1 MANTAKKGL
10 GKGPK
15 SAPKKK
21 VIAVSSKVTSKKT
34 DNKKTAASSGTS
46 AKKTKPASKTVVKAA
61 AGKSASKKTAAK
73 ITGNTAVKPATRA
86 TAKTGTKSTAKKSAA
101 KPTSSKTVKKS
112 AQSKTATVKKTVT
125 KTAVPKKTA
134 AKAAPVKKTAVR
146 SADRKTAAV
155 KAETKQNAPAKRMAV
170 KTVSESKAMGR
181 GLGALLSTD
190 GIPENKGN
198 SVVDLKINDI
208 SPNNGQPRKKFN
220 DESLNE
226 LAASIEE
233 NGVIQPIIVQRK
245 GEGYMIVAGER
256 RWRAARIA
264 GLSVIPAI
272 VRDLSERETMEQ
284 ALIENIQREDLN
296 PIEEASAMQTLL
308 EAHKLT
314 QEQLAKKLG
323 KPRATIA
330 NTLRILNLDESLQE
344 FVSRGD
350 LSEGHAKVLLALKN
364 KEDQRKV
371 ADIIMARDMNVRQ
384 AEVLVKKYIESQ
396 SNPSAK
402 KEVEVPDIRLML
414 STAEVETKLK
424 KQLGA
429 KVKIK
434 VLDNTTGRGRIVIDY
449 KDNVDLDR
457 LIEYLCN

>member
-1 MANTAKKGL
+1 MATRGL

-21 VIAVSSKVTSKKT
+21 VV
-34 DNKKTAASSGTS
+34 AA
-46 AKKTKPASKTVVKAA
+46 KPAA
-61 AGKSASKKTAAK
+61 KKTAAK
-73 ITGNTAVKPATRA
+73 TASKKPAAAKKTPAKKAAPAKKTA
-86 TAKTGTKSTAKKSAA
+86 TKKPVAKAPAKKSV
-101 KPTSSKTVKKS
+101 P
-112 AQSKTATVKKTVT
+112 VKKTV
-125 KTAVPKKTA
+125 AVKSPA
-134 AKAAPVKKTAVR
+134 PKAAPAKKTAV
-146 SADRKTAAV
+146 KTI
-155 KAETKQNAPAKRMAV
+155 
-170 KTVSESKAMGR
+170 SESKAMGR
-181 GLGALLSTD
+181 GLGALLSSD
-190 GIPENKGN
+190 GIPENKRD

-208 SPNNGQPRKKFN
+208 SPNNGQPRKNFN
-220 DESLNE
+220 DDALNE
-226 LAASIEE
+226 LASSIEE

-245 GEGYMIVAGER
+245 GEGYRIVAGER

-272 VRDLSERETMEQ
+272 VRDLSDKETMAQ

-296 PIEEASAMQTLL
+296 PIEEASAMDNLL
-308 EAHKLT
+308 KTHKLT

-350 LSEGHAKVLLALKN
+350 LSEGHAKAILALKD

-371 ADIIMARDMNVRQ
+371 ADVIMAREMNVRQ
-384 AEVLVKKYIESQ
+384 AEVFVKKYIEAQ
-396 SNPSAK
+396 NNPSGK
-402 KEVEVPDIRLML
+402 KAVELPDIQFTL
-414 STAEVETKLK
+414 STKEVETKLK

-434 VLDNTTGRGRIVIDY
+434 VLDNSTGRGRIVIDY
-449 KDNVDLDR
+449 KDNMDLDR

>member
-1 MANTAKKGL
+1 MATRGL

-21 VIAVSSKVTSKKT
+21 VV
-34 DNKKTAASSGTS
+34 AA
-46 AKKTKPASKTVVKAA
+46 KPAA
-61 AGKSASKKTAAK
+61 KKTAAK
-73 ITGNTAVKPATRA
+73 TASKKPAAAKKAPAKKAAPAKKTA
-86 TAKTGTKSTAKKSAA
+86 TKKPVAKAPAKKS
-101 KPTSSKTVKKS
+101 V
-112 AQSKTATVKKTVT
+112 
-125 KTAVPKKTA
+125 
-134 AKAAPVKKTAVR
+134 PVKKTA
-146 SADRKTAAV
+146 AV
-155 KAETKQNAPAKRMAV
+155 KSPAPKAVPAKKTAV
-170 KTVSESKAMGR
+170 KTISESKAMGR
-181 GLGALLSTD
+181 GLGALLSSD
-190 GIPENKGN
+190 GIPENKRD

-208 SPNNGQPRKKFN
+208 SPNNGQPRKNFN
-220 DESLNE
+220 DDALNE
-226 LAASIEE
+226 LASSIEE

-245 GEGYMIVAGER
+245 GEGYRIVAGER

-272 VRDLSERETMEQ
+272 VRDLSDKETMAQ

-296 PIEEASAMQTLL
+296 PIEEASAMDNLL
-308 EAHKLT
+308 KTHKLT

-350 LSEGHAKVLLALKN
+350 LSEGHAKAILALKD

-371 ADIIMARDMNVRQ
+371 ADVIMAREMNVRQ
-384 AEVLVKKYIESQ
+384 AEVFVKKYIEAQ
-396 SNPSAK
+396 NNPSGK
-402 KEVEVPDIRLML
+402 KAVELPDIQFTL
-414 STAEVETKLK
+414 STKEVETKLK

-434 VLDNTTGRGRIVIDY
+434 VIDNSTGRGRIVIDY
-449 KDNVDLDR
+449 KDNMDLDR

>member
-1 MANTAKKGL
+1 MANTKRAL
-10 GKGPK
+10 GTGPK

-21 VIAVSSKVTSKKT
+21 VLAAKPAA
-34 DNKKTAASSGTS
+34 KKTATKAT
-46 AKKTKPASKTVVKAA
+46 AKKAAKPAPKKAA
-61 AGKSASKKTAAK
+61 A
-73 ITGNTAVKPATRA
+73 KPA
-86 TAKTGTKSTAKKSAA
+86 AKKSAVKA
-101 KPTSSKTVKKS
+101 SSKKP
-112 AQSKTATVKKTVT
+112 AAKKTPA
-125 KTAVPKKTA
+125 K
-134 AKAAPVKKTAVR
+134 KAAAVKAPVKETPVKKT
-146 SADRKTAAV
+146 
-155 KAETKQNAPAKRMAV
+155 AV

-181 GLGALLSTD
+181 GLGALLSSD
-190 GIPENKGN
+190 GIPENKRD

-208 SPNNGQPRKKFN
+208 SPNNGQPRKNFN
-220 DESLNE
+220 DEALNE
-226 LAASIEE
+226 LASSIEE

-245 GEGYMIVAGER
+245 GDGYRIVAGER

-272 VRDLSERETMEQ
+272 VRDLSDKETMAQ

-296 PIEEASAMQTLL
+296 PIEEAAAMQNLL
-308 EAHKLT
+308 KAHKLT

-330 NTLRILNLDESLQE
+330 NTIRILNLDESLQD

-350 LSEGHAKVLLALKN
+350 LSEGHAKVILGLKE

-371 ADIIMARDMNVRQ
+371 ADIIMTRDMNVRQ
-384 AEVLVKKYIESQ
+384 AEAFVKKYIEAQ
-396 SNPSAK
+396 NNPSSKKTPLIPDLQFSLSAK
-402 KEVEVPDIRLML
+402 
-414 STAEVETKLK
+414 EVETKLK

-434 VLDNTTGRGRIVIDY
+434 VLDTSTGRGRILIDY
-449 KDNVDLDR
+449 KNNEDLDR

>member
-1 MANTAKKGL
+1 MATRGL

-21 VIAVSSKVTSKKT
+21 VV
-34 DNKKTAASSGTS
+34 AA
-46 AKKTKPASKTVVKAA
+46 
-61 AGKSASKKTAAK
+61 KSAAKKTAAK
-73 ITGNTAVKPATRA
+73 TASKKPAAAKKAPAKKAAPAKKTA
-86 TAKTGTKSTAKKSAA
+86 TKKPVAKAHAKKSVTA
-101 KPTSSKTVKKS
+101 K
-112 AQSKTATVKKTVT
+112 
-125 KTAVPKKTA
+125 
-134 AKAAPVKKTAVR
+134 
-146 SADRKTAAV
+146 KTAAV
-155 KAETKQNAPAKRMAV
+155 KSSAPKAAPAKKTAV
-170 KTVSESKAMGR
+170 KTISESKAMGR
-181 GLGALLSTD
+181 GLGALLSSD
-190 GIPENKGN
+190 GIPENKRD

-208 SPNNGQPRKKFN
+208 SPNNGQPRKNFN
-220 DESLNE
+220 DDALNE
-226 LAASIEE
+226 LASSIEE

-245 GEGYMIVAGER
+245 GEGYRIVAGER

-272 VRDLSERETMEQ
+272 VRDLSDKETMAQ

-296 PIEEASAMQTLL
+296 PIEEASAMDNLL
-308 EAHKLT
+308 KTHKLT

-350 LSEGHAKVLLALKN
+350 LSEGHAKAILALKD

-371 ADIIMARDMNVRQ
+371 ADVIMAREMNVRQ
-384 AEVLVKKYIESQ
+384 AEVFVKKYIEAQ
-396 SNPSAK
+396 NNPSGK
-402 KEVEVPDIRLML
+402 KAVELPDIQFTL
-414 STAEVETKLK
+414 STKEVETKLK

-434 VLDNTTGRGRIVIDY
+434 VLDNSTGRGRIVIDY
-449 KDNVDLDR
+449 KDNMDLDR

>member
-1 MANTAKKGL
+1 MATRGL

-21 VIAVSSKVTSKKT
+21 VV
-34 DNKKTAASSGTS
+34 AA
-46 AKKTKPASKTVVKAA
+46 KPAA
-61 AGKSASKKTAAK
+61 KKTAAK
-73 ITGNTAVKPATRA
+73 TASKKPAAAKKAPAKKADPAKKTA
-86 TAKTGTKSTAKKSAA
+86 TKKPAAKAPAKKSVPA
-101 KPTSSKTVKKS
+101 K
-112 AQSKTATVKKTVT
+112 
-125 KTAVPKKTA
+125 
-134 AKAAPVKKTAVR
+134 
-146 SADRKTAAV
+146 KTAAV
-155 KAETKQNAPAKRMAV
+155 KSPAPKAAPAKKTAV
-170 KTVSESKAMGR
+170 KTISESKAMGR
-181 GLGALLSTD
+181 GLGALLSSD
-190 GIPENKGN
+190 GIPENKRD

-208 SPNNGQPRKKFN
+208 SPNNGQPRKNFN
-220 DESLNE
+220 DDALNE
-226 LAASIEE
+226 LASSIEE

-245 GEGYMIVAGER
+245 GEGYRIVAGER

-272 VRDLSERETMEQ
+272 VRDLSDKETMAQ

-296 PIEEASAMQTLL
+296 PIEEASAMDNLL
-308 EAHKLT
+308 KTHKLT

-350 LSEGHAKVLLALKN
+350 LSEGHAKAILALKD

-371 ADIIMARDMNVRQ
+371 ADVIMAREMNVRQ
-384 AEVLVKKYIESQ
+384 AEVFVKKYIEAQ
-396 SNPSAK
+396 NNPSGK
-402 KEVEVPDIRLML
+402 KAVELPDIQFSL
-414 STAEVETKLK
+414 STKEVETKLK

-434 VLDNTTGRGRIVIDY
+434 VLDNSTGRGRIVIDY
-449 KDNVDLDR
+449 KDNMDLDR

>member
-1 MANTAKKGL
+1 MATRGL

-21 VIAVSSKVTSKKT
+21 VV
-34 DNKKTAASSGTS
+34 AA
-46 AKKTKPASKTVVKAA
+46 KPAA
-61 AGKSASKKTAAK
+61 KKTAAK
-73 ITGNTAVKPATRA
+73 TASKKPAAAKKAPAKKAAPAKKTA
-86 TAKTGTKSTAKKSAA
+86 TKKPVAKAPAKKSVTA
-101 KPTSSKTVKKS
+101 K
-112 AQSKTATVKKTVT
+112 
-125 KTAVPKKTA
+125 
-134 AKAAPVKKTAVR
+134 
-146 SADRKTAAV
+146 KTAAV
-155 KAETKQNAPAKRMAV
+155 KLSTPKAAPAKKTAV
-170 KTVSESKAMGR
+170 KTISESKAMGR
-181 GLGALLSTD
+181 GLGALLSSD
-190 GIPENKGN
+190 GIPENKRD

-208 SPNNGQPRKKFN
+208 SPNNGQPRKNFN
-220 DESLNE
+220 DDALNE
-226 LAASIEE
+226 LASSIEE

-245 GEGYMIVAGER
+245 GEGYRIVAGER

-272 VRDLSERETMEQ
+272 VRDLSDKETMAQ

-296 PIEEASAMQTLL
+296 PIEEASAMDNLL
-308 EAHKLT
+308 KTHKLT

-350 LSEGHAKVLLALKN
+350 LSEGHAKAILALKD

-371 ADIIMARDMNVRQ
+371 ADVIMAREMNVRQ
-384 AEVLVKKYIESQ
+384 AEVFVKKYIEAQ
-396 SNPSAK
+396 NNPSGK
-402 KEVEVPDIRLML
+402 KAVELPDIQFTL
-414 STAEVETKLK
+414 STKEVETKLK

-434 VLDNTTGRGRIVIDY
+434 VLDNSTGRGRIVIDY
-449 KDNVDLDR
+449 KDNMDLDR

>member
-1 MANTAKKGL
+1 MATRGL

-21 VIAVSSKVTSKKT
+21 VV
-34 DNKKTAASSGTS
+34 AA
-46 AKKTKPASKTVVKAA
+46 KPAA
-61 AGKSASKKTAAK
+61 KKTAAK
-73 ITGNTAVKPATRA
+73 TASKKPAAAKKAPAKKAAPAKKTA
-86 TAKTGTKSTAKKSAA
+86 TKKPVAKAPAKKS
-101 KPTSSKTVKKS
+101 V
-112 AQSKTATVKKTVT
+112 
-125 KTAVPKKTA
+125 
-134 AKAAPVKKTAVR
+134 PVKKTA
-146 SADRKTAAV
+146 AV
-155 KAETKQNAPAKRMAV
+155 KSSAPKAAPAKKTAV
-170 KTVSESKAMGR
+170 KTISESKAMGR
-181 GLGALLSTD
+181 GLGALLSSD
-190 GIPENKGN
+190 GIPENKRD

-208 SPNNGQPRKKFN
+208 SPNNGQPRKNFN
-220 DESLNE
+220 DDALNE
-226 LAASIEE
+226 LASSIEE

-245 GEGYMIVAGER
+245 GEGYRIVAGER

-272 VRDLSERETMEQ
+272 VRDLSDKETMAQ

-296 PIEEASAMQTLL
+296 PIEEASAMDNLL
-308 EAHKLT
+308 KTHKLT

-350 LSEGHAKVLLALKN
+350 LSEGHAKAILALKN

-371 ADIIMARDMNVRQ
+371 ADVIMAREMNVRQ
-384 AEVLVKKYIESQ
+384 AEVFVKKYIEAQ
-396 SNPSAK
+396 NNPSGK
-402 KEVEVPDIRLML
+402 KAVELPDIQFTL
-414 STAEVETKLK
+414 STKEVETKLK

-434 VLDNTTGRGRIVIDY
+434 VLDNSTGRGRIVIDY
-449 KDNVDLDR
+449 KDNMDLDR

>member
-1 MANTAKKGL
+1 MATRGL

-21 VIAVSSKVTSKKT
+21 VV
-34 DNKKTAASSGTS
+34 AA
-46 AKKTKPASKTVVKAA
+46 KPDA
-61 AGKSASKKTAAK
+61 KKTAAK
-73 ITGNTAVKPATRA
+73 TASKKPAA
-86 TAKTGTKSTAKKSAA
+86 AKKAPAKKAA
-101 KPTSSKTVKKS
+101 P
-112 AQSKTATVKKTVT
+112 A
-125 KTAVPKKTA
+125 KKTA
-134 AKAAPVKKTAVR
+134 AKKPVAKAPAKKSVPVKKTA
-146 SADRKTAAV
+146 AV
-155 KAETKQNAPAKRMAV
+155 KSPAPKAAPAKKTAV
-170 KTVSESKAMGR
+170 KTISESKAMGR
-181 GLGALLSTD
+181 GLGALLSSD
-190 GIPENKGN
+190 GIPENKRD

-208 SPNNGQPRKKFN
+208 SPNNGQPRKNFN
-220 DESLNE
+220 DDALNE
-226 LAASIEE
+226 LASSIEE

-245 GEGYMIVAGER
+245 GEGYRIVAGER

-272 VRDLSERETMEQ
+272 VRDLSDKETMAQ

-296 PIEEASAMQTLL
+296 PIEEASAMDNLL
-308 EAHKLT
+308 KTHKLT

-350 LSEGHAKVLLALKN
+350 LSEGHAKAILALKD

-371 ADIIMARDMNVRQ
+371 ADVIMAREMNVRQ
-384 AEVLVKKYIESQ
+384 AEVFVKKYIEAQ
-396 SNPSAK
+396 NNPSGK
-402 KEVEVPDIRLML
+402 KAVELPDIQFTL
-414 STAEVETKLK
+414 STKEVETKLK

-434 VLDNTTGRGRIVIDY
+434 VLDNSTGRGRIVIDY
-449 KDNVDLDR
+449 KDNMDLDR

>member
-1 MANTAKKGL
+1 MATRGL

-21 VIAVSSKVTSKKT
+21 VV
-34 DNKKTAASSGTS
+34 AA
-46 AKKTKPASKTVVKAA
+46 KP
-61 AGKSASKKTAAK
+61 ASKKTAAK
-73 ITGNTAVKPATRA
+73 TASKKPAAAKKAPAKKAAPAKKTA
-86 TAKTGTKSTAKKSAA
+86 TKKPVAKAPAKKS
-101 KPTSSKTVKKS
+101 V
-112 AQSKTATVKKTVT
+112 
-125 KTAVPKKTA
+125 
-134 AKAAPVKKTAVR
+134 PVKKTA
-146 SADRKTAAV
+146 AV
-155 KAETKQNAPAKRMAV
+155 KSPAPKAAPAKKTAV
-170 KTVSESKAMGR
+170 KTISESKAMGR
-181 GLGALLSTD
+181 GLGALLSSD
-190 GIPENKGN
+190 GIPENKRD

-208 SPNNGQPRKKFN
+208 SPNNGQPRKNFN
-220 DESLNE
+220 DDALNE
-226 LAASIEE
+226 LASSIEE

-245 GEGYMIVAGER
+245 GEGYRIVAGER
-256 RWRAARIA
+256 RWRAAGIA

-272 VRDLSERETMEQ
+272 VRDLSDKETMAQ

-296 PIEEASAMQTLL
+296 PIEEASAMDNLL
-308 EAHKLT
+308 KTHKLT

-350 LSEGHAKVLLALKN
+350 LSEGHAKAILALKD

-371 ADIIMARDMNVRQ
+371 ADVIMAREMNVRQ
-384 AEVLVKKYIESQ
+384 AEVFVKKYIEAQ
-396 SNPSAK
+396 NNPSGK
-402 KEVEVPDIRLML
+402 KAVELPDIQFTL
-414 STAEVETKLK
+414 STKEVETKLK

-434 VLDNTTGRGRIVIDY
+434 VLDNSTGRGRIVIDY
-449 KDNVDLDR
+449 KDNMDLDR

>member
-1 MANTAKKGL
+1 MATRGL

-21 VIAVSSKVTSKKT
+21 VV
-34 DNKKTAASSGTS
+34 AA
-46 AKKTKPASKTVVKAA
+46 KPAA
-61 AGKSASKKTAAK
+61 KKTAAK
-73 ITGNTAVKPATRA
+73 TASKKPAAAKKAPAKKAAPAKKTA
-86 TAKTGTKSTAKKSAA
+86 TKKPVAKAPAKKSVPA
-101 KPTSSKTVKKS
+101 K
-112 AQSKTATVKKTVT
+112 
-125 KTAVPKKTA
+125 
-134 AKAAPVKKTAVR
+134 
-146 SADRKTAAV
+146 KTAAV
-155 KAETKQNAPAKRMAV
+155 KSSAPKAAPAKKTAV
-170 KTVSESKAMGR
+170 KTISESKAMGR
-181 GLGALLSTD
+181 GLGALLSSD
-190 GIPENKGN
+190 GIPENKRD

-208 SPNNGQPRKKFN
+208 SPNNGQPRKNFN
-220 DESLNE
+220 DDALNE
-226 LAASIEE
+226 LASSIEE

-245 GEGYMIVAGER
+245 GEGYRIVAGER

-272 VRDLSERETMEQ
+272 VRDLSDKETMAQ

-296 PIEEASAMQTLL
+296 PIEEASAMDNLL
-308 EAHKLT
+308 KTHKLT

-350 LSEGHAKVLLALKN
+350 LSEGHAKAILALKD

-371 ADIIMARDMNVRQ
+371 ADVIMAREMNVRQ
-384 AEVLVKKYIESQ
+384 AEVFVKKYIEAQ
-396 SNPSAK
+396 NTPSGK
-402 KEVEVPDIRLML
+402 KAVELPDIQFTL
-414 STAEVETKLK
+414 STKEVETKLK

-434 VLDNTTGRGRIVIDY
+434 VLDNSTGRGRIVIDY
-449 KDNVDLDR
+449 KDNMDLDR

>member
-1 MANTAKKGL
+1 MATRGL

-21 VIAVSSKVTSKKT
+21 VV
-34 DNKKTAASSGTS
+34 AA
-46 AKKTKPASKTVVKAA
+46 KPAA
-61 AGKSASKKTAAK
+61 KKTAAK
-73 ITGNTAVKPATRA
+73 TASKKPAAAKKAPAKKAAPAKKTA
-86 TAKTGTKSTAKKSAA
+86 TKKPVAKAPAKKSVPA
-101 KPTSSKTVKKS
+101 K
-112 AQSKTATVKKTVT
+112 KTATIKSS
-125 KTAVPKKTA
+125 AP
-134 AKAAPVKKTAVR
+134 KAAPAKKTAV
-146 SADRKTAAV
+146 KTI
-155 KAETKQNAPAKRMAV
+155 
-170 KTVSESKAMGR
+170 SESKAMGR
-181 GLGALLSTD
+181 GLGALLSSD
-190 GIPENKGN
+190 GIPENKRD

-208 SPNNGQPRKKFN
+208 SPNNGQPRKNFN
-220 DESLNE
+220 DDALNE
-226 LAASIEE
+226 LASSIEE

-245 GEGYMIVAGER
+245 GEGYRIVAGER

-272 VRDLSERETMEQ
+272 VRDLSDKETMAQ

-296 PIEEASAMQTLL
+296 PIEEASAMDNLL
-308 EAHKLT
+308 KTHKLT

-350 LSEGHAKVLLALKN
+350 LSEGHAKAILALKD

-371 ADIIMARDMNVRQ
+371 ADVIMAREMNVRQ
-384 AEVLVKKYIESQ
+384 AEVFVKKYIEAQ
-396 SNPSAK
+396 NNPSGK
-402 KEVEVPDIRLML
+402 KAVELPDIQFTL
-414 STAEVETKLK
+414 STKEVETKLK

-434 VLDNTTGRGRIVIDY
+434 VLDNSTGRGRIVIDY
-449 KDNVDLDR
+449 KDNMDLDR

>member
-1 MANTAKKGL
+1 MATRGL

-21 VIAVSSKVTSKKT
+21 VV
-34 DNKKTAASSGTS
+34 AS
-46 AKKTKPASKTVVKAA
+46 KPAA
-61 AGKSASKKTAAK
+61 KKTAAK
-73 ITGNTAVKPATRA
+73 TASKKPAAAKKAPAKKAAPAKKTA
-86 TAKTGTKSTAKKSAA
+86 TKKPVAKAPAKKSVTA
-101 KPTSSKTVKKS
+101 K
-112 AQSKTATVKKTVT
+112 
-125 KTAVPKKTA
+125 
-134 AKAAPVKKTAVR
+134 
-146 SADRKTAAV
+146 KTAAV
-155 KAETKQNAPAKRMAV
+155 KSSAPKAAPAKKTAV
-170 KTVSESKAMGR
+170 KTISESKAMGR
-181 GLGALLSTD
+181 GLGALLSSD
-190 GIPENKGN
+190 GIPENKRD

-208 SPNNGQPRKKFN
+208 SPNNGQPRKNFN
-220 DESLNE
+220 DDALNE
-226 LAASIEE
+226 LASSIEE

-245 GEGYMIVAGER
+245 GEGYRIVAGER

-272 VRDLSERETMEQ
+272 VRDLSDKETMAQ

-296 PIEEASAMQTLL
+296 PIEEASAMDNLL
-308 EAHKLT
+308 KTHKLT

-350 LSEGHAKVLLALKN
+350 LSEGHAKAILALKD

-371 ADIIMARDMNVRQ
+371 ADVIMAREMNVRQ
-384 AEVLVKKYIESQ
+384 AEVFVKKYIEAQ
-396 SNPSAK
+396 NNPSGK
-402 KEVEVPDIRLML
+402 KAVELPDIQFTL
-414 STAEVETKLK
+414 STKEVETKLK

-434 VLDNTTGRGRIVIDY
+434 VLDNSTGRGRIVIDY
-449 KDNVDLDR
+449 KDNMDLDR

>member
-1 MANTAKKGL
+1 MATRGL

-21 VIAVSSKVTSKKT
+21 VV
-34 DNKKTAASSGTS
+34 AA
-46 AKKTKPASKTVVKAA
+46 KPAA
-61 AGKSASKKTAAK
+61 KKTAAK
-73 ITGNTAVKPATRA
+73 TASKKPAAAKKAPAKKAAPAKKTA
-86 TAKTGTKSTAKKSAA
+86 TKKPVAKAPAKKSVPA
-101 KPTSSKTVKKS
+101 K
-112 AQSKTATVKKTVT
+112 
-125 KTAVPKKTA
+125 
-134 AKAAPVKKTAVR
+134 
-146 SADRKTAAV
+146 KTAAV
-155 KAETKQNAPAKRMAV
+155 KSSAPKAAPAKKTAV
-170 KTVSESKAMGR
+170 KTISESKAMGR
-181 GLGALLSTD
+181 GLGALLSSD
-190 GIPENKGN
+190 GIPENKRD

-208 SPNNGQPRKKFN
+208 SPNNAQPRKNFN
-220 DESLNE
+220 DDALNE
-226 LAASIEE
+226 LASSIEE

-245 GEGYMIVAGER
+245 GEGYRIVAGER

-272 VRDLSERETMEQ
+272 VRDLSDKETMAQ

-296 PIEEASAMQTLL
+296 PIEEASAMDNLL
-308 EAHKLT
+308 KTHKLT

-350 LSEGHAKVLLALKN
+350 LSEGHAKAILALKD

-371 ADIIMARDMNVRQ
+371 ADVIMAREMNVRQ
-384 AEVLVKKYIESQ
+384 AEVFVKKYIEAQ
-396 SNPSAK
+396 NNPSGK
-402 KEVEVPDIRLML
+402 KAVELPDIQFTL
-414 STAEVETKLK
+414 STKEVETKLK

-434 VLDNTTGRGRIVIDY
+434 VLDNSTGRGRIVIDY
-449 KDNVDLDR
+449 KDNMDLDR

>member
-1 MANTAKKGL
+1 MAISKGL

-15 SAPKKK
+15 AAPKKK
-21 VIAVSSKVTSKKT
+21 VIA
-34 DNKKTAASSGTS
+34 A
-46 AKKTKPASKTVVKAA
+46 KPAA
-61 AGKSASKKTAAK
+61 KKTAAK
-73 ITGNTAVKPATRA
+73 
-86 TAKTGTKSTAKKSAA
+86 STAKKATKPATKKAPAKKAAPANKVAA
-101 KPTSSKTVKKS
+101 KKP
-112 AQSKTATVKKTVT
+112 
-125 KTAVPKKTA
+125 A
-134 AKAAPVKKTAVR
+134 AKAAVKKAPVKAAKAPVKTV
-146 SADRKTAAV
+146 
-155 KAETKQNAPAKRMAV
+155 PAKKTAV
-170 KTVSESKAMGR
+170 KTVSESRAMGR
-181 GLGALLSTD
+181 GLGALLSSD
-190 GIPENKGN
+190 GIPENKRN

-208 SPNNGQPRKKFN
+208 SPNNGQPRKNFN

-233 NGVIQPIIVQRK
+233 NGVIQPILVQRK
-245 GEGYMIVAGER
+245 GEGYMIIAGER

-272 VRDLSERETMEQ
+272 VRELSDREVMEQ

-296 PIEEASAMQTLL
+296 PIEEASAMQNLL
-308 EAHKLT
+308 KNHKLT

-350 LSEGHAKVLLALKN
+350 LSEGHAKVILGLKE

-371 ADIIMARDMNVRQ
+371 ADVIMARDMSVRQ
-384 AEVLVKKYIESQ
+384 AEVFVKKYIDVQ
-396 SNPSAK
+396 NNPGAK
-402 KEVEVPDIRLML
+402 KPVELPDIRLTL
-414 STAEVETKLK
+414 STKEVETKLK

-434 VLDNTTGRGRIVIDY
+434 VLDNSTGRGRIVIDY
-449 KDNVDLDR
+449 KDNMDLDR

>member
-1 MANTAKKGL
+1 MATRGL

-21 VIAVSSKVTSKKT
+21 VV
-34 DNKKTAASSGTS
+34 AS
-46 AKKTKPASKTVVKAA
+46 KPAA
-61 AGKSASKKTAAK
+61 KKTAAK
-73 ITGNTAVKPATRA
+73 TASKKPAAAKKAPAKKAASAKKTA
-86 TAKTGTKSTAKKSAA
+86 TKKPVAKAPAKKSVPA
-101 KPTSSKTVKKS
+101 K
-112 AQSKTATVKKTVT
+112 
-125 KTAVPKKTA
+125 
-134 AKAAPVKKTAVR
+134 
-146 SADRKTAAV
+146 KTAAV
-155 KAETKQNAPAKRMAV
+155 KSSTPKAAPAKKTAV
-170 KTVSESKAMGR
+170 KTISESKAMGR
-181 GLGALLSTD
+181 GLGALLSSD
-190 GIPENKGN
+190 GIPENKRD

-208 SPNNGQPRKKFN
+208 SPNNGQPRKNFN
-220 DESLNE
+220 DDALNE
-226 LAASIEE
+226 LASSIEE

-245 GEGYMIVAGER
+245 GEGYRIVAGER

-272 VRDLSERETMEQ
+272 VRDLSDKETMAQ

-296 PIEEASAMQTLL
+296 PIEEASAMDNLL
-308 EAHKLT
+308 KTHKLT

-350 LSEGHAKVLLALKN
+350 LSEGHAKAILALKD

-371 ADIIMARDMNVRQ
+371 ADVIMAREMNVRQ
-384 AEVLVKKYIESQ
+384 AEVFVKKYIEAQ
-396 SNPSAK
+396 NNPSGK
-402 KEVEVPDIRLML
+402 KAVELPDIQFTL
-414 STAEVETKLK
+414 STKEVETKLK

-434 VLDNTTGRGRIVIDY
+434 VLDNSTGRGRIVIDY
-449 KDNVDLDR
+449 KDNMDLDR